1 MDVSYIDSHAHIYL
15 DQFRGN
21 IDNII
26 KNSLN
31 NNVHKILMPNIN
43 LDTVTDILKVSDQYK
58 EICYPMLGLH
68 PCYIKDNFEYEIDEI
83 FKNFSS
89 KIIAVGEI
97 GLDFFRTKENKKD
110 QIKAFEI
117 QCEYA
122 ISKNKPI
129 VIHTRSSIDE
139 TIKVVK
145 KFSSKGLRGVFHCF
159 SGSLNL
165 ICRKNRK

>member
-68 PCYIKDNFEYEIDEI
+68 PCYIKDNFEY
-83 FKNFSS
+83 
-89 KIIAVGEI
+89 VGENFTYKARSI
-97 GLDFFRTKENKKD
+97 HYDKKKRKKGIYGSATLKDVRELKEEGRQTD
-110 QIKAFEI
+110 IIPWIEDD
-117 QCEYA
+117 
-122 ISKNKPI
+122 KN
-129 VIHTRSSIDE
+129 
-139 TIKVVK
+139 
-145 KFSSKGLRGVFHCF
+145 
-159 SGSLNL
+159 
-165 ICRKNRK
+165 